1 MCDIFPHLRACFVH
15 RSLGSDKGHYAAA
28 ADFIQCFRKEIIVD
42 QEFLGVVTAVIDLK
56 IAKRHIADNDIKMV
70 IGKFCL
76 LKSLNGNAGFL
87 VKLLCNSSCK
97 RVDFYTVKR

>member
-1 MCDIFPHLRACFVH
+1 M
-15 RSLGSDKGHYAAA
+15 
-28 ADFIQCFRKEIIVD
+28 D

-56 IAKRHIADNDIKMV
+56 IAKRYIADNDVKMV

-97 RVDFYTVKR
+97 RVDFYPVKR